1 MDDLDH
7 CVFSSSHSPILHL
20 DPGAE
25 RKKNIN
31 MNHNHQHITDEGNA
45 IREGALHQ
53 AKNNNNNN
61 LGI

>member
-1 MDDLDH
+1 MIWII
-7 CVFSSSHSPILHL
+7 VFSPVAILL
-20 DPGAE
+20 FFTLILE
-25 RKKNIN
+25 RKGKKNIN